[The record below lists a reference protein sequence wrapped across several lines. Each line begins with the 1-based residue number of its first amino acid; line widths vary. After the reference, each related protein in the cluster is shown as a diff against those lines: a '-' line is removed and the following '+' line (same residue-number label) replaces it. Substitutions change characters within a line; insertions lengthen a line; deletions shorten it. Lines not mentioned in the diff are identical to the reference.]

1 DINMQLGDI
10 MQNVQRTINRYTF
23 DENIHPG
30 RKISLTEHKK
40 RRPYLLEKIAIYA
53 NSAEIREKTLVH
65 ILAWLEE
72 WNAILSEMTVIDIDE
87 HRHWI
92 ARMEILPETFRAIES
107 NVNILSRISAY
118 LLEEKKKQRKKTKV
132 LYGNLGKKEL

>member
-1 DINMQLGDI
+1 MQLGDI

-72 WNAILSEMTVIDIDE
+72 WSKFSKV
-87 HRHWI
+87 
-92 ARMEILPETFRAIES
+92 
-107 NVNILSRISAY
+107 V
-118 LLEEKKKQRKKTKV
+118 QRKTTVNEMAKEQ
-132 LYGNLGKKEL
+132 NL